1 MGKPVSINRHEYRE
15 GWLKAAVTELRPYF
29 DKVGYPLPENIRL
42 AIGFPSTG
50 RKGKRLGE
58 CWHSE
63 SSDDNSYEIFIR
75 ADLAEP
81 ERILPVLMREL
92 VHAALPAG
100 VQHGKLFKGAA
111 IKVGLQGKMREAQPG
126 ELLQEHLAKVAA
138 TLGPLPHAR
147 LHIQDDPLIAV
158 APLPPTAVDKPK
170 AQKAR
175 LHKAECPVE
184 GCGYVIRVTAK
195 QVREKGAPIC
205 PQHREPFT
213 VNLPPEEA
221 G

>member
-29 DKVGYPLPENIRL
+29 EKVGHPLPDNIRL

-75 ADLAEP
+75 PDLAEP
-81 ERILPVLMREL
+81 EKILPVLMREL
-92 VHAALPAG
+92 VHAALPTG

-111 IKVGLQGKMREAQPG
+111 IKVGLQGKMRDAQPG

-138 TLGPLPHAR
+138 NLGPLPHAR
-147 LHIQDDPLIAV
+147 LHIEDDPLIAV
-158 APLPPTAVDKPK
+158 APNRCVKRGRRSARNIASPSPSTCRPRKMAEITLDP
-170 AQKAR
+170 QAR
-175 LHKAECPVE
+175 LNASE
-184 GCGYVIRVTAK
+184 GRV
-195 QVREKGAPIC
+195 
-205 PQHREPFT
+205 
-213 VNLPPEEA
+213 
-221 G
+221 